1 MRGARTINWSGAE
14 GLLREEEITM
24 SVLVYAESKDRKTL
38 ADKLVAYSEMPR
50 QEAEDLASIAGPG
63 PYIPLPLMDPSPIL
77 KEFPAEAQR
86 TFRYQALMMEED
98 IMSGYPL
105 AIDEDLLED
114 GLLTRCLAEAAI
126 VYPRGTM
133 AVRRRTTRGEIVF
146 LNHDLTIDF
155 DRKVLVDNRPD
166 SSPEALA
173 TAKAEEVVYSWGDLG
188 MDIGKALLGALANKI
203 GSGIFARFFPPSAP
217 PYFAEVYEQFRLIVR
232 QAIEENSIRLLVG
245 EVAAVQT
252 HMIAYARHRESGN
265 NQAAQQE
272 IAQAWNRSVLATN
285 KLLQFPV
292 AGLGPFLTAGGL
304 HLAIVQERAL
314 RDPEANDPNDSSWAS
329 VYRDALDRYLPYV
342 GTQPDKIVRDRAAHI
357 TEVVFRRV
365 VRTVPRH
372 GPIDESYWWWRDP
385 VQGGERRYSWRIQ
398 RAEQTAR
405 NARATH
411 YASVINPLN
420 NSLNPVREV
429 ARSWQQARGT
439 PLPPVET

>member
-1 MRGARTINWSGAE
+1 MG
-14 GLLREEEITM
+14 
-24 SVLVYAESKDRKTL
+24 VLVYARSKDRKTL

-50 QEAEDLASIAGPG
+50 QEAENLASIAGPG
-63 PYIPLPLMDPSPIL
+63 PYIPLPLMDPSAIL
-77 KEFPAEAQR
+77 KELPAEAQR

-105 AIDEDLLED
+105 AIDEELLED
-114 GLLTRCLAEAAI
+114 GLMTTCLAEAAI

-146 LNHDLTIDF
+146 LNPEFTLDF
-155 DRKVLVDNRPD
+155 DRKELVDNRPD
-166 SSPEALA
+166 YSPDALA
-173 TAKAEEVVYSWGDLG
+173 KAKAEEVVLGWGELG

-203 GSGIFARFFPPSAP
+203 GSAIFARFFPPSVP
-217 PYFAEVYEQFRLIVR
+217 PYFAEVYEQFRVIVR

-252 HMIAYARHRESGN
+252 HMIAYGRHRESGN
-265 NQAAQQE
+265 NDAARQE
-272 IAQAWNRSVLATN
+272 IAQAWNRSVLVTN

-329 VYRDALDRYLPYV
+329 VYRDALDQYLPYV

-357 TEVVFRRV
+357 TEVAYRRV
-365 VRTVPRH
+365 VRNVPRA
-372 GPIDESYWWWRDP
+372 GPIDDSYWWWRDP
-385 VQGGERRYSWRIQ
+385 LQGGERRYSWRINSAEQ
-398 RAEQTAR
+398 RAR
-405 NARATH
+405 NERAAH
-411 YASVINPLN
+411 YASVINSLN
-420 NSLNPVREV
+420 NLLNPVREV
-429 ARSWQQARGT
+429 TRSWQQARGT